1 MAVAKA
7 PPHIGKTARK
17 LADAAKKGTLVELN
31 KKDRKPLRPGQRH
44 KARKPRKVRVST
56 TYSEAQEVEV
66 RADKIM
72 GADNWRLR
80 RLASEKILFLY
91 SSAERITG
99 CMDGIVSAGRYPRK
113 FQYKPA
119 LRYEWLILV
128 ARPRWDRATD
138 EDRTRIAYHGLRHL
152 GMDTA
157 DRRRTEPHDF
167 EGFINEVE
175 FFGLRSPDVKRIAE
189 QLQLDL
195 NIRPRPVEAEANR

>member
-1 MAVAKA
+1 MAVGKA
-7 PPHIGKTARK
+7 PPHVGRTVKK
-17 LADAAKKGTLVELN
+17 VADAAKGGTLHQLN
-31 KKDRKPLRPGQRH
+31 KKDKRPLRPGQRH
-44 KARKPRKVRVST
+44 KQRAKKVRVST
-56 TYSEAQEVEV
+56 TYSEALEVEV

-80 RLASEKILFLY
+80 RLQSEKILFLF

-99 CMDGIVSAGRYPRK
+99 CMDGTVRAGRYPRK

-119 LRYEWLILV
+119 LKYEWLVEV

-138 EDRTRIAYHGLRHL
+138 EDKTRIAYHGLRHL

-157 DRRRTEPHDF
+157 NRRRTEPHDF

-195 NIRPRPVEAEANR
+195 NIRPRPASEG